1 VIVSVKAAVKNW
13 GNPPWEIDFHS
24 SHRAIPKEVDFA
36 IVGGG
41 FTGLSAAAWLARLA
55 PKKSVALFEAETF
68 GAGASGHTGGMVLAE
83 TAGGDLPNL
92 GDVLAGYQEIL
103 QQLEI
108 SCDLILPGVWEV
120 ARRNS
125 PTPSPISWSDS
136 GEVRIVK
143 ELPGGTVDPGKV
155 VSGLAR
161 AAELKGA
168 LLFENARVDHVHFE
182 QPLRLSVDGKL
193 LRAQKILFATNAQSL
208 ELGAL
213 EAKGEASFT
222 LAIATEIL
230 TTEQLDVLGFASG
243 KPFYTLDM
251 PYLWGRLLPNNQLI
265 FGSGLVHT
273 EDWRELSILDISRGE
288 AAERM
293 ANLERRV
300 RGLHPLLENIRF
312 THRWGGP
319 ILFTPDMVPVFAR
332 HPRSANAVVLGA
344 FSGHGVA
351 LSVHLGRWAAQAL
364 LGQREL
370 PDWQHGPS

>member
-1 VIVSVKAAVKNW
+1 MSVMAAVKNW
-13 GNPPWEIDFHS
+13 GIPPWKIDF
-24 SHRAIPKEVDFA
+24 RATPQAIPEVVDFA

-41 FTGLSAAAWLARLA
+41 FAGLSAAAWLARLA

-68 GAGASGHTGGMVLAE
+68 GSGASGHTGGMVLAE
-83 TAGGDLPNL
+83 TAAGDLPNL
-92 GDVLAGYQEIL
+92 GDVPAGYQEIL
-103 QQLEI
+103 QQLDI
-108 SCDLILPGVWEV
+108 FCDLTLPGVWEV

-125 PTPSPISWSDS
+125 PTASPISWSDS

-143 ELPGGTVDPGKV
+143 EVPGGTVDPGKV
-155 VSGLAR
+155 VRGLAR
-161 AAELKGA
+161 AAESSGV
-168 LLFENARVDHVHFE
+168 LLFENARVDHVDFE
-182 QPLRLSVDGKL
+182 QPLQLSVGGKSL
-193 LRAQKILFATNAQSL
+193 SAQKILFATNAQSL
-208 ELGAL
+208 ELAAL
-213 EAKGEASFT
+213 EEEGEACFT

-230 TTEQLDVLGFASG
+230 TTKQLDLLGFASG

-251 PYLWGRLLPNNQLI
+251 PYLWGRLLHNNQLI

-273 EDWRELSILDISRGE
+273 EDWRELTILDISRGE

-300 RGLHPLLENIRF
+300 RALHPQLENIGF

-319 ILFTPDMVPVFAR
+319 ILIAEDMIPVFAR
-332 HPRSANAVVLGA
+332 HPRSSNAIVLGA

-351 LSVHLGRWAAQAL
+351 LSVYLGRWAAEAL

-370 PDWQHGPS
+370 PEWDSSSR

>member
-1 VIVSVKAAVKNW
+1 MSVMTAAKNW
-13 GNPPWEIDFHS
+13 GTPPWEIDFQS
-24 SHRAIPKEVDFA
+24 TPRAIPEAVDFA

-41 FTGLSAAAWLARLA
+41 FTGLSAAALLARLA
-55 PKKSVALFEAETF
+55 PEKSVALFEAETF
-68 GAGASGHTGGMVLAE
+68 GFGASGHTGGMVLAE
-83 TAGGDLPNL
+83 TAAGDLPNL
-92 GDVLAGYQEIL
+92 GDVLAEYQEIL

-108 SCDLILPGVWEV
+108 SCDLTLPGVWEV

-143 ELPGGTVDPGKV
+143 EVPGGTVDPGKV

-168 LLFENARVDHVHFE
+168 QLFENARVEDVHFE
-182 QPLRLSVDGKL
+182 NPLRLSVGDKSL
-193 LRAQKILFATNAQSL
+193 LAQKILFATNAQSL
-208 ELGAL
+208 ELSAL
-213 EAKGEASFT
+213 EEKGEANFT
-222 LAIATEIL
+222 LAVATEIL
-230 TTEQLDVLGFASG
+230 TTKQLDVLGFASG
-243 KPFYTLDM
+243 KPFYTQDM
-251 PYLWGRLLPNNQLI
+251 PYLWGRLLHNNQLI

-273 EDWRELSILDISRGE
+273 EDWRELTILDISRGE

-300 RGLHPLLENIRF
+300 RGLHPLLEKISF

-319 ILFTPDMVPVFAR
+319 ILIAEDMVPVFAH
-332 HPRSANAVVLGA
+332 HPRSANAIVLGA

-351 LSVHLGRWAAQAL
+351 LSVYLGRWAAQVL

-370 PDWQHGPS
+370 PAWQCDSR

>member
-1 VIVSVKAAVKNW
+1 MAAVKNW
-13 GNPPWEIDFHS
+13 GIPPWKIDFRATP
-24 SHRAIPKEVDFA
+24 RAIPEAVDFA

-41 FTGLSAAAWLARLA
+41 FTGLSAAASLARLA
-55 PKKSVALFEAETF
+55 PKRSVALFEAETF
-68 GAGASGHTGGMVLAE
+68 GSGASGHTGGMVLAE
-83 TAGGDLPNL
+83 TAAGDLANL

-108 SCDLILPGVWEV
+108 SCDLTLPGVWEV

-125 PTPSPISWSDS
+125 PTLSPISWSDS

-143 ELPGGTVDPGKV
+143 EVPGGIVDPGKV

-161 AAELKGA
+161 AAESNGA
-168 LLFENARVDHVHFE
+168 LLFENSRVDRVDFE
-182 QPLRLSVDGKL
+182 QPLQLSVGRKS
-193 LRAQKILFATNAQSL
+193 LRTQKILFATNAQSL
-208 ELGAL
+208 ELAAL
-213 EAKGEASFT
+213 EEEGEACLT
-222 LAIATEIL
+222 LAIATETL
-230 TTEQLDVLGFASG
+230 TTKQLDLLGFASG

-251 PYLWGRLLPNNQLI
+251 PYLWGRLLHNNQLI

-273 EDWRELSILDISRGE
+273 ADWRELTILDISRGE

-293 ANLERRV
+293 ASLERRV
-300 RGLHPLLENIRF
+300 RGLHPQLGNIRF

-319 ILFTPDMVPVFAR
+319 ILIAPDLVPVFAR
-332 HPRSANAVVLGA
+332 HPRSSNAIVLGA

-351 LSVHLGRWAAQAL
+351 LSVYLGRWAAQAL

-370 PDWQHGPS
+370 PEWESSSR